1 MHENGGGKMTSKHQ
15 NKIDLNN
22 KARRVPICFCIDT
35 SSSMGIIVDGF
46 DTIKETGN
54 KIYTDQ
60 VECQEVNGGITL
72 MDKVHEAIENFYSA
86 ILDDDISSDSCEI
99 AIVTFNDTP
108 SVFDGFSSVEEKK
121 KPKFYPV
128 PKSNTNIS
136 SAISLSLEVIEE
148 RKREYEKNKI
158 SYYKPWLVIFSD
170 GHSSDDVSLIKKELS
185 RLEDENLLYVCT
197 VLLTDSEGVV
207 NSLKGFSKGEPI
219 KCREP
224 NEIKGFFDFLSRSI
238 YFEITGGKTDYSF
251 DLDF

>member
-1 MHENGGGKMTSKHQ
+1 MT

-46 DTIKETGN
+46 ETIKETGN

-60 VECQEVNGGITL
+60 IECKEVNGGITL
-72 MDKVHEAIENFYSA
+72 MDKVHEAIENFYKA
-86 ILDDDISSDSCEI
+86 ILDEDISSDSCEI

-108 SVFDGFSSVEEKK
+108 SIYEGFSSVEEKK
-121 KPKFYPV
+121 EPKFRPI

-148 RKREYEKNKI
+148 RKKEYEKNKI

-185 RLEDENLLYVCT
+185 RLENENLLYVCT
-197 VLLTDSEGVV
+197 VALTENEGLI
-207 NSLKGFSKGEPI
+207 NSLKGFSKNAPI
-219 KCREP
+219 KCKDQ
-224 NEIKGFFDFLSRSI
+224 NEIKRFFDFLSKSI
-238 YFEITGGKTDYSF
+238 YLEITGGKTDYSF

>member
-1 MHENGGGKMTSKHQ
+1 MTNKYP

-54 KIYTDQ
+54 KVYTDQ
-60 VECQEVNGGITL
+60 IECKEATGGITL
-72 MDKVHEAIENFYSA
+72 MDKVHEAIENFYMA
-86 ILDDDISSDSCEI
+86 ILDEDISSDSCEI
-99 AIVTFNDTP
+99 AIVAFNDTP
-108 SVFDGFSSVEEKK
+108 MVADGFSSVEEKS
-121 KPKFYPV
+121 KPKFIPV

-136 SAISLSLEVIEE
+136 SAISLSLDVIEE

-158 SYYKPWLVIFSD
+158 SYYKPWLVIFTD

-185 RLEDENLLYVCT
+185 RLENENLLYVCT
-197 VLLTDSEGVV
+197 VALTDNKRQL
-207 NSLKGFSKGEPI
+207 NSLKGFSKAEPVR
-219 KCREP
+219 CAEP
-224 NEIKGFFDFLSRSI
+224 NEIKRFFDFLSRSI
-238 YFEITGGKTDYSF
+238 YLEVTGGKIDYSF